1 MDVNLKTLQLPA
13 IILFIFF
20 AQTTTCGGI
29 PLEYWFPAPPQ
40 NDPPPTA
47 PPAPPVTGL
56 DCTNFRLA
64 SPRGGLANGAVTF
77 FWDRLEG
84 ATSYRIN
91 IYDEYGGHLAGFDA
105 GADQTN
111 LTADVSWNT
120 IGGQFG
126 FEVELIATDERG
138 DTCRDAVSMQREAPP
153 APAQPLPTATLTCQQ
168 DPFANYC

>member
-1 MDVNLKTLQLPA
+1 
-13 IILFIFF
+13 
-20 AQTTTCGGI
+20 
-29 PLEYWFPAPPQ
+29 LEYWFPAPPQ

-56 DCTNFRLA
+56 DCTNFRLT
-64 SPRGGLANGAVTF
+64 SPRDGLANGAVTF
-77 FWDRLEG
+77 FWDSLEG

-111 LTADVSWNT
+111 LTADVSWNA

-138 DTCRDAVSMQREAPP
+138 NTCQDAVSMQREAPP